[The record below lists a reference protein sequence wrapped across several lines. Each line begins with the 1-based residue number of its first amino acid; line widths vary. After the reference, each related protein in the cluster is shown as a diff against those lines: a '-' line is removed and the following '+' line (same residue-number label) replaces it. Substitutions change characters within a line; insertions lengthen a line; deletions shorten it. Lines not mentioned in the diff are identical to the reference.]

1 MKTSREIQL
10 IIEYK
15 WCIYFSYT
23 IFSLLFSHFL
33 LFCSL
38 PCSFST
44 LLNDNNI
51 ERTNHTVV
59 FCYYSFT
66 LYTTWIYRYN
76 FIVLKSIQFRCDIH
90 CMYAF
95 FYSAYTLENEE
106 DREGAIERWILPL
119 FQCIL
124 YIGICIHYI
133 LATYAFQLIE
143 IEWKYRYD
151 VRYSDKF

>member
-1 MKTSREIQL
+1 MKTSWEIQL

-66 LYTTWIYRYN
+66 LHTTWIYRYN

-90 CMYAF
+90 FMYAF
-95 FYSAYTLENEE
+95 FLFGIHFRKRRRQRRSDRKVNFASLSMYIIYRHMHTFIYSQHTPFNWLKLSEVWMWCK
-106 DREGAIERWILPL
+106 I
-119 FQCIL
+119 
-124 YIGICIHYI
+124 
-133 LATYAFQLIE
+133 
-143 IEWKYRYD
+143 
-151 VRYSDKF
+151 